1 MPWPF
6 RSKAPTRASF
16 SVGSYRLD
24 APVGNLTGLV
34 EFSAEE
40 YADMGRQFK
49 GEKNYNAPPVQ
60 FLGRTWRIMIQTVNG
75 QICKIAPY
83 IELTSK
89 LEADH
94 VAMEELQYSVT
105 ALGNP
110 NEQKMGALFGTPP
123 MEMLFSRLRKM

>member
-1 MPWPF
+1 
-6 RSKAPTRASF
+6 
-16 SVGSYRLD
+16 
-24 APVGNLTGLV
+24 LTGLV